1 MYMENWCAIITGKFE
16 NTNEIKEILKNYNLI
31 FSTWEYEKTK
41 YNEKDIVIFNNEDD
55 YDNFSNG
62 TLSLYRQQKTILN
75 GLFLA
80 KKMGFKKALRLRSDF
95 LIQKPEKF
103 FKLLDCQLNLYAY
116 TTHQGGYIVDYIM
129 GGDINFMIDLWTID
143 KSAYYEFPEKLIT
156 FNFNKMNLKNS
167 QYKFILDDINK
178 SNDIFWTKYNKFLSS
193 YLENELMKN
202 YFLI

>member
-1 MYMENWCAIITGKFE
+1 M
-16 NTNEIKEILKNYNLI
+16 
-31 FSTWEYEKTK
+31 
-41 YNEKDIVIFNNEDD
+41 D
-55 YDNFSNG
+55 
-62 TLSLYRQQKTILN
+62 
-75 GLFLA
+75 
-80 KKMGFKKALRLRSDF
+80 
-95 LIQKPEKF
+95 KPEKF

-129 GGDINFMIDLWTID
+129 GGDINFMIDLWAID

-156 FNFNKMNLKNS
+156 FNFSKMNLKNS
-167 QYKFILDDINK
+167 QYKFILDHVNK

>member
-1 MYMENWCAIITGKFE
+1 MYMENWCVIITGKFE

-62 TLSLYRQQKTILN
+62 TSSLYRQQKTILN

-143 KSAYYEFPEKLIT
+143 KSVYYEFPEKLIT

-167 QYKFILDDINK
+167 QYKFILDDVNK

-202 YFLI
+202 YFSV

>member
-1 MYMENWCAIITGKFE
+1 MCMENWCVIITGKFE
-16 NTNEIKEILKNYNLI
+16 NTNEIKKILKNYNLI

-62 TLSLYRQQKTILN
+62 PLSLYRQQKTILN

-103 FKLLDCQLNLYAY
+103 FELLDSQLNLYAY

-156 FNFNKMNLKNS
+156 FNFSKMNLKNS
-167 QYKFILDDINK
+167 QYKFILDHVNK